1 MENHISQIELINQY
15 IDKQLSTD
23 ERLNF
28 ENQLEFNLEFNTIY
42 QEQLVFIEGLK
53 RTQLKAEIA
62 SAKRSYIKTKW
73 LKVSGLVIV
82 SLGLLFL
89 CYHLF
94 FNQSNDENQLE
105 SFQNEKRIGT
115 ETSVILTDSS
125 KHKFVVI
132 RKTEKTIF
140 NDVLT
145 RQFGSHIY
153 TDTVL
158 SENLGSFTKTEFDIK
173 FPKLTT
179 LKPVNDTLII
189 KETVLRQKAVSEVK
203 LATVQQENLV
213 SIKEYVEVSKTS
225 KNTRGN
231 FVSFYNSVKKA
242 PQIIEINT
250 EKETTITC
258 KEGTVLS
265 IPAKCFVDAKT
276 GKLTSGSISLKVT
289 EYYKLSDML
298 LANLTTKSDGN
309 QLETGGML
317 FLEALKDNKE
327 LQLKPGSSI
336 EYIFSSG
343 GSKKK
348 DMQLFLGEE
357 NKDGVDWTLDNI
369 THKSSAVLTTSE
381 MVFIE
386 EEDVE
391 VPIQYVEEVPV
402 FPGCES
408 GTNTEKQ
415 KCLKEA
421 LSNLVSKNFD
431 GNLSNSL
438 NLSSGKHK
446 ISTQFKITK
455 EGEIIDILATASSS
469 ILGQEAIRVLNLIPK
484 MIPGKQKGKAVVV
497 RYDLPIYFM
506 VVDGSDDAK
515 SSRNLIT
522 FKGKTSFEK
531 KFEEQIKKRDSN
543 TTGLIGSVTS
553 DDVSRYAF
561 YGSKLGWINCDRFIG
576 SSKNTIKFKLKIKGA
591 NGADVKMVF
600 KSLNSVLPSNRIKDS
615 FDFGTVAINEAVVLV
630 AIKKVDD
637 RLFLG
642 LKEANVESVSELDID
657 FKEVSLE
664 ELKAELQKLNKDFN

>member
-1 MENHISQIELINQY
+1 
-15 IDKQLSTD
+15 
-23 ERLNF
+23 
-28 ENQLEFNLEFNTIY
+28 
-42 QEQLVFIEGLK
+42 
-53 RTQLKAEIA
+53 
-62 SAKRSYIKTKW
+62 
-73 LKVSGLVIV
+73 
-82 SLGLLFL
+82 
-89 CYHLF
+89 
-94 FNQSNDENQLE
+94 
-105 SFQNEKRIGT
+105 
-115 ETSVILTDSS
+115 
-125 KHKFVVI
+125 
-132 RKTEKTIF
+132 
-140 NDVLT
+140 
-145 RQFGSHIY
+145 
-153 TDTVL
+153 
-158 SENLGSFTKTEFDIK
+158 
-173 FPKLTT
+173 
-179 LKPVNDTLII
+179 
-189 KETVLRQKAVSEVK
+189 
-203 LATVQQENLV
+203 
-213 SIKEYVEVSKTS
+213 
-225 KNTRGN
+225 
-231 FVSFYNSVKKA
+231 
-242 PQIIEINT
+242 
-250 EKETTITC
+250 
-258 KEGTVLS
+258 
-265 IPAKCFVDAKT
+265 
-276 GKLTSGSISLKVT
+276 
-289 EYYKLSDML
+289 ML

-402 FPGCES
+402 FPGCEN

-421 LSNLVSKNFD
+421 LSNLVSKKFD

-438 NLSSGKHK
+438 NLSLGKHK
-446 ISTQFKITK
+446 ISTQFKISK

-600 KSLNSVLPSNRIKDS
+600 KSLNSILPSRSVGDS
-615 FDFGTVAINEAVVLV
+615 YDFGTVAVNEAVVLV